1 MWEGKVSAA
10 PKFPSK
16 NYDNDEL
23 KLDKNIFEELKF
35 KHPDPAEV
43 KEDFLL
49 HEPKNKVPNCY
60 FNDIDEDMVGRAGS
74 LTKGCGSPSHVD
86 STFRLIPLNKD
97 LGFEVLRRVISKPRN
112 WVLEDDM
119 QEAAGYLQTAA
130 GLKAGA
136 KAAIHAM

>member
-60 FNDIDEDMVGRAGS
+60 FNDIDEDMVGRTGS

-136 KAAIHAM
+136 ETAIHTM

>member
-1 MWEGKVSAA
+1 M
-10 PKFPSK
+10 
-16 NYDNDEL
+16 
-23 KLDKNIFEELKF
+23 
-35 KHPDPAEV
+35 
-43 KEDFLL
+43 
-49 HEPKNKVPNCY
+49 PNCY

-136 KAAIHAM
+136 EAAIHAM